1 MVKLVIAVIIPLVK
15 RMLRDKHYNAMSLA
29 PTLKASASAT
39 ECIRRLERE
48 NTLKRVALQAV
59 QIKL

>member
-1 MVKLVIAVIIPLVK
+1 MLNIAQK
-15 RMLRDKHYNAMSLA
+15 NRTR
-29 PTLKASASAT
+29 ASASAT

-59 QIKL
+59 RIKL